1 MFKTVV
7 EVEGMACGMCEGSIN
22 DSIRKNFDVIKVT
35 ASKNKKRVE
44 IISKKQLSKTVMQQ
58 VISEKGYSINSI
70 DSFPYEKKARF
81 PIFKNIF

>member
-7 EVEGMACGMCEGSIN
+7 EVEGMACGMCEASIN

-35 ASKNKKRVE
+35 ASRNKKRVE

-81 PIFKNIF
+81 SIFKNIF